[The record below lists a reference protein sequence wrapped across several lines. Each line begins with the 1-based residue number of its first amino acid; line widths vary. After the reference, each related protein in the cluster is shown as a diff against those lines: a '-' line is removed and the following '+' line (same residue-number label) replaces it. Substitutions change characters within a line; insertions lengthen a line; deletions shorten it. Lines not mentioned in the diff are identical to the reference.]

1 MEIPL
6 ATIRKKNNRWQVQV
20 RRKGHLGISKTF
32 LLKADAQEW
41 ARYMEQQMDR
51 KILPYDP
58 KALDGITLK
67 SLLEKYRNEV
77 IPKKGSPEREINII
91 NYFLS
96 QESKLV
102 LKSLSEISAADF
114 CVYRDKRMKIVKPAT
129 VCRALGLLQHAYDIA
144 RKEWNYPILENPLTR
159 IKKPEIRNRRERR
172 LEWSELRS
180 LITALDGCLN
190 EYIKP
195 LTLFALNTAMRRGEI
210 LAAKWCDLRLEEGLL
225 SIPVTKNG
233 YSRTIPLNKRARRI
247 LAELK
252 SKGVRS
258 DDNIFP
264 VSEEGFRMAWRRV
277 MDRSGIIDLH
287 FHDLRHEAI
296 SRFFERGLS
305 VPEVALISGHRD
317 FRMLFRYTH
326 LKAEDIAKKINN

>member
-6 ATIRKKNNRWQVQV
+6 ATLRKKGNRWQAQI
-20 RRKGHLGISKTF
+20 RRKGHASITKSF

-41 ARYMEQQMDR
+41 VRYIEQQMDR
-51 KILPYDP
+51 KSLPYDP

-67 SLLEKYRNEV
+67 SLLEKYRDEV
-77 IPKKGSPEREINII
+77 IPKKRSPEREINII

-96 QESKLV
+96 QEAKLII
-102 LKSLSEISAADF
+102 KPLSEISATDF
-114 CVYRDKRMKIVKPAT
+114 CIYRDKRMKVVKPAT

-144 RKEWNYPILENPLTR
+144 KKEWNYPILENPLTR

-172 LEWSELRS
+172 LTWSELRS
-180 LITALDGCLN
+180 LINALDGCLN

-210 LAAKWCDLRLEEGLL
+210 LAAKWSDLRLEEGLL
-225 SIPVTKNG
+225 SIPLTKNG

-247 LAELK
+247 LEELK
-252 SKGVRS
+252 GKGTKPS
-258 DDNIFP
+258 DNIFP